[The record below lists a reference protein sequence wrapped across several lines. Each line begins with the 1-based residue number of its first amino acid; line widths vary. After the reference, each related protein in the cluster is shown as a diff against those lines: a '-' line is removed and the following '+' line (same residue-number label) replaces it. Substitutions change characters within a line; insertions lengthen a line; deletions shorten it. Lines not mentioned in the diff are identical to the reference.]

1 MKSLLRILIVD
12 DSPDDASLI
21 VHELKKEFDP
31 VFERVDSA
39 SALQAALAKESWDIV
54 ISDYIMPQF
63 SGLAALKIVHE
74 NKTDIPFLIVSGNVG
89 EDVAVEAMK
98 AGAHDYLIKNNLTR
112 LIPAVRREIKE
123 AAVRRKRRQAEDALY
138 SSQTMFRSLV
148 EQSLVGIYIIQS
160 GKFAYVNPKFAE
172 IFGYSQN
179 EIIASK
185 YLVDLVAC
193 DFKTEVNEKLVNHLD
208 TRSGSIHYSFQGV
221 RKDGKQIELEAH
233 GTRMEFN
240 GKPAVI
246 GTLLDITERKRTE
259 EELRKLSRAV
269 EHSPVSVVITD
280 INGNIEYV
288 NPKFTSVTGYAAVEV
303 LGQNPRL
310 LRSGEMD
317 PREYEQLWDTI
328 TAGKE
333 WHGEFLNRKKNGEL
347 FWESASI
354 SAIKNMEGVITHF
367 VAVKEDITE
376 RKTSIE
382 QMRQAQKMEAIGQ
395 LAGGISHDFNNLLT
409 IINGYSALLLRA
421 LDIRDPLRKEVGHI
435 LHAGERAAELT
446 HQLLTFSRRQ
456 ILEPKVLDI
465 NALVKNLEKM
475 LCRLIGEQ
483 FRLNTQLDEGTGLVK
498 ADPGQVDQI
507 IMNLVVNARDA
518 LENGGEI
525 TIETANVELDD
536 NFVRVNAGSIP
547 GSYVMI
553 DVRDNGIGMTEEVKR
568 RIFEPFFTTKEQG
581 RGTGLGLATVYGIV
595 KQSGG
600 YILVTSELGQG
611 SSFKVFFPRVYNERA
626 VINKPKMEEP
636 PVAGKHTILVVE
648 DEIGVLNLI
657 VHTLGKHGYNVLHSA
672 NPSEAMEIFLQNQ
685 HTIDLLL
692 TDVVMPFMSGP
703 KLAEA
708 LQKKKPHLKVIFM
721 SGHTADTVGLQS
733 ILERGY
739 SFIAKPFVNGTLI
752 EKIVQVLANQEN
764 YDSTT
769 TRVEVES

>member
-21 VHELKKEFDP
+21 VHELKKEFKP

-39 SALQAALAKESWDIV
+39 AALQAALAKESWDIV
-54 ISDYIMPQF
+54 ISDFIMPQF
-63 SGLAALKIVHE
+63 SGLAALKIVQE
-74 NKTDIPFLIVSGNVG
+74 KRADMPFLIVSGNVG

-123 AAVRRKRRQAEDALY
+123 AAVRWERRQAEDALY

-148 EQSLVGIYIIQS
+148 EQSLVGIYILQN

-185 YLVDLVAC
+185 FLVDLVADDC
-193 DFKTEVNEKLVNHLD
+193 KSEVNEKLVNHLD
-208 TRSGSIHYSFQGV
+208 TKAGSIHYSFQGV

-233 GTRMEFN
+233 GTKMEFN

-280 INGNIEYV
+280 INGNTEYV
-288 NPKFTSVTGYAAVEV
+288 NPKFTSVTGYAPEEV
-303 LGQNPRL
+303 LGRTPRL
-310 LRSGEMD
+310 LKSGEMD
-317 PREYEQLWDTI
+317 PREYNQLWKTI
-328 TAGKE
+328 TAGQE
-333 WHGEFLNRKKNGEL
+333 WHGEFLNRKKNGDL

-354 SAIKNMEGVITHF
+354 SAIKNVEGVITHF

-376 RKTSIE
+376 RKKSID

-421 LDIRDPLRKEVGHI
+421 LDIRDPLRKEVEHI

-446 HQLLTFSRRQ
+446 RQLLTFSRRQ

-465 NALVKNLEKM
+465 NALVQNLEKM
-475 LCRLIGEQ
+475 LCRLLGEQ
-483 FRLNTQLDEGTGLVK
+483 FKLNAKLDEGAGLVK

-525 TIETANVELDD
+525 TINTANVELDD
-536 NFVRVNAGSIP
+536 NFVRMNAGSVP
-547 GSYVMI
+547 GSYVMLE
-553 DVRDNGIGMTEEVKR
+553 VKDNGIGMSEEVRR

-600 YILVTSELGQG
+600 YILVASEPGQG
-611 SSFKVFFPRVYNERA
+611 SSFKVFLPRVYEERTE
-626 VINKPKMEEP
+626 ISKPGKEEQP
-636 PVAGKHTILVVE
+636 AGKQTILVAE

-657 VHTLGKHGYNVLHSA
+657 VHTLSKHGYTVLHTV
-672 NPSEAMEIFLQNQ
+672 NPSEALEIFQQ
-685 HTIDLLL
+685 KGQDIDLLL
-692 TDVVMPFMSGP
+692 TDVVMPFMGGP
-703 KLAEA
+703 KLAET
-708 LQKKKPHLKVIFM
+708 LQKMKPNLKVIFM
-721 SGHTADTVGLQS
+721 SGHTADTVGLQN

-739 SFIAKPFVNGTLI
+739 SFIAKPFVNGTLV
-752 EKIVQVLANQEN
+752 EKIGQVLGNQESH
-764 YDSTT
+764 DSA
-769 TRVEVES
+769 VNGN